1 MSLDMTVGVREAAL
15 DSNDDEIEAPSVA
28 APPVWLVDLAMVAA
42 TALGVMLCSALGL
55 LLFLR

>member
-15 DSNDDEIEAPSVA
+15 DSTDDEIETQAAAVTPGWLAALITVA
-28 APPVWLVDLAMVAA
+28 AA
-42 TALGVMLCSALGL
+42 ALGVMACSALGV

>member
-28 APPVWLVDLAMVAA
+28 TTPVWLVELMMVGA
-42 TALGVMLCSALGL
+42 TAAGVIFCSALGV

>member
-15 DSNDDEIEAPSVA
+15 DSADDEIETQTVA
-28 APPVWLVDLAMVAA
+28 AAPVWLADFVMVAA
-42 TALGVMLCSALGL
+42 TALGVMLCSALGV

>member
-15 DSNDDEIEAPSVA
+15 DSNDDEIEAQTA
-28 APPVWLVDLAMVAA
+28 ATPVWLVDLMMLGA
-42 TALGVMLCSALGL
+42 TAASVMLCSALGV

>member
-15 DSNDDEIEAPSVA
+15 DSADDEIETQTAAA
-28 APPVWLVDLAMVAA
+28 APVWFADLTMLAA
-42 TALGVMLCSALGL
+42 TALGVMLCSALGV

>member
-28 APPVWLVDLAMVAA
+28 ATPVWLANLMMVAG
-42 TALGVMLCSALGL
+42 TAAGVMLCSALGV